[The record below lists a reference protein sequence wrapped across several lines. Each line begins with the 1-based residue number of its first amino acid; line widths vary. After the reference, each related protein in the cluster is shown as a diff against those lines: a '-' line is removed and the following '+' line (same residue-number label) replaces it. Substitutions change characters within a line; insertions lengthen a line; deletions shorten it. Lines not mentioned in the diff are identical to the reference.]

1 MCRYSLERT
10 VKQIELNSELVAPVR
25 DAAASEYK
33 MKLVSQAVDESL
45 HNNQVN
51 VNRAALATFEDKR
64 IFLSVLGAKS

>member
-1 MCRYSLERT
+1 
-10 VKQIELNSELVAPVR
+10 VAPVR

-64 IFLSVLGAKS
+64 IFISVLGAKS